1 VSVIISAIKADV
13 ARLESPGKILLTKY
27 PGYVRRLQEVL
38 DESRG
43 RLREIESGVEGSR
56 REAERMGY
64 L

>member
-1 VSVIISAIKADV
+1 MSVIISAIKADV

-27 PGYVRRLQEVL
+27 PGYVRRLQEML

-43 RLREIESGVEGSR
+43 RLREIEKEVEESR

-64 L
+64 I

>member
-1 VSVIISAIKADV
+1 MSVIISAIKADV
-13 ARLESPGKILLTKY
+13 ARLESPGKMLLTKH

-43 RLREIESGVEGSR
+43 RLREIEKEVEGSR

-64 L
+64 I